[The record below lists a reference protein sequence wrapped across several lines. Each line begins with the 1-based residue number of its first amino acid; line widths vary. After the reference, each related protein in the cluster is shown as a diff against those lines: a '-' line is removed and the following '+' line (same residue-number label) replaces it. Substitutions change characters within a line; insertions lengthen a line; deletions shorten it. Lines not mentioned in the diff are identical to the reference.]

1 MSHGR
6 GVLDEMFDFADN
18 VVGGVETM
26 YGRRAAASA
35 PHAPHASVEPK
46 HRLASGWRMT
56 SVRQPN
62 GEDMFF
68 VTNGQDLIACSNKAI
83 AERVCILL
91 GGAI

>member
-1 MSHGR
+1 MGNGR

-26 YGRRAAASA
+26 YGRRAATPAPASR
-35 PHAPHASVEPK
+35 PVETK
-46 HRLASGWRMT
+46 HQLSSGWRMT
-56 SVRQPN
+56 SVRQQT

-91 GGAI
+91 GGNV

>member
-1 MSHGR
+1 
-6 GVLDEMFDFADN
+6 MFDFADH

-26 YGRRAAASA
+26 YGRRAAAQPA
-35 PHAPHASVEPK
+35 PTQPHAESK
-46 HRLASGWRMT
+46 HRLSSGWRMT